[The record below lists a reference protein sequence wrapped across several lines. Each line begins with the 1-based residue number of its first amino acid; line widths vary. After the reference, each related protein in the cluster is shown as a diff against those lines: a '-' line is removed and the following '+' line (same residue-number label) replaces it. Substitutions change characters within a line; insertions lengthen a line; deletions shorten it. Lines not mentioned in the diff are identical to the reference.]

1 MMNGWMWVW
10 QPQAFLGLTFN
21 WGALLGWAAVRGEID
36 PFVVLPLYFSGVC
49 WTLVYDTIYAHQD
62 KDDDLRV
69 GVKSTALR
77 FGQETRPWLTGFST
91 AFISSLVL
99 AGYNAHL
106 GISYSCTSWASCIL
120 LMVLIL
126 RLIRVVV
133 VSLSEWECIKAL
145 WNWLKVWR
153 FFCGWETGWPFYVGV
168 AGAAG
173 HLAWQVSTVD
183 IHSRVD
189 CNSK

>member
-1 MMNGWMWVW
+1 
-10 QPQAFLGLTFN
+10 
-21 WGALLGWAAVRGEID
+21 VRGEID
-36 PFVVLPLYFSGVC
+36 PYVVLPLYFSGVC

-77 FGQETRPWLTGFST
+77 FGPETRPWLTGFST

-106 GISYSCTSWASCIL
+106 
-120 LMVLIL
+120 
-126 RLIRVVV
+126 
-133 VSLSEWECIKAL
+133 
-145 WNWLKVWR
+145 
-153 FFCGWETGWPFYVGV
+153 GWPFYVGV

-189 CNSK
+189 CNSKFVSNKWLGALVFTGIVFGKLAG

>member
-1 MMNGWMWVW
+1 VLLFVVHDSPWKVPTLCCKSICRIGIAIVSALNMMNGWMWVW

-106 GISYSCTSWASCIL
+106 GTSYSCTSWASCIL
-120 LMVLIL
+120 LVT
-126 RLIRVVV
+126 
-133 VSLSEWECIKAL
+133 ADGTD
-145 WNWLKVWR
+145 
-153 FFCGWETGWPFYVGV
+153 FET
-168 AGAAG
+168 
-173 HLAWQVSTVD
+173 H
-183 IHSRVD
+183 
-189 CNSK
+189 